1 MGNVAEYLQNPS
13 FASARIRPLKN
24 SADIESSFYSLM
36 IAVLTGLKAPKLM
49 NDFTHLLLE
58 DEHLNA
64 TTKVFT
70 KFQESLSQLSNV
82 IDERNKNR
90 KYKYYGFHPKRLL
103 SSVSI

>member
-1 MGNVAEYLQNPS
+1 MLPN

-49 NDFTHLLLE
+49 SDFSHLLLQ

-64 TTKVFT
+64 TMEVFG
-70 KFQESLSQLSNV
+70 KFQDSLLILADV